1 MGRMFQCSNFYQTIP
16 IIDIQPSQ
24 ADNENRTSYLECS
37 NPLNLKLYG
46 RLGFTFAKKICLKR
60 GEKPVVMD
68 IMTRP
73 SVAEQL
79 AGKTVGFGAP
89 EVGL

>member
-1 MGRMFQCSNFYQTIP
+1 MRGTYRCTFFHQLNSIT
-16 IIDIQPSQ
+16 DLESLQ
-24 ADNENRTSYLECS
+24 ADKENRTSYLECS

-46 RLGFTFAKKICLKR
+46 RLGFTFAKKIFLKR
-60 GEKPVVMD
+60 GEKLVEMD

-79 AGKTVGFGAP
+79 AGKTSEFGAL
-89 EVGL
+89 EAGS

>member
-1 MGRMFQCSNFYQTIP
+1 MYYFYQTVSITKN
-16 IIDIQPSQ
+16 QPLQ

-46 RLGFTFAKKICLKR
+46 RLGFKFVKKIFLKR
-60 GEKPVVMD
+60 GEKPVALD

-73 SVAEQL
+73 SLAGQL
-79 AGKTVGFGAP
+79 AGKTVGSGAP
-89 EVGL
+89 EIGL